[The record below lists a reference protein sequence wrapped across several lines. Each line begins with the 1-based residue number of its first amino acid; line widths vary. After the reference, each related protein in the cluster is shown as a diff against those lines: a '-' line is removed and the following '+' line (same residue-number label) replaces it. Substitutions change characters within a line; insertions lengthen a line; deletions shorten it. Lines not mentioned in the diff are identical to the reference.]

1 MQIDAE
7 IEVVEEAIR
16 AKERWETVRI
26 VREDEL
32 HQEGEATASS
42 EVVVKSVLV
51 GAEVEREHL
60 ELLLSRRRILSG
72 N

>member
-1 MQIDAE
+1 M
-7 IEVVEEAIR
+7 R
-16 AKERWETVRI
+16 T
-26 VREDEL
+26 VREDGL

-51 GAEVEREHL
+51 GAEEEREHL
-60 ELLLSRRRILSG
+60 ELLLSRRRILTG